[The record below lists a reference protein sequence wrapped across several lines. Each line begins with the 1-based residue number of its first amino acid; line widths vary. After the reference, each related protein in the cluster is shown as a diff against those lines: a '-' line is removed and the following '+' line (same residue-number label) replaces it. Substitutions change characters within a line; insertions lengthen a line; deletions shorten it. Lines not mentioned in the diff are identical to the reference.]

1 MLPKLFAIFGNPVSH
16 SKSPLMHNFAFHT
29 LKYNGCY
36 SRYLIEDG
44 KHLRETFLSL
54 GLSGANITVPHKEA
68 AFEACDWCDEFA
80 KKVKAVN
87 TIVLTEGKLC
97 GYNTDGP
104 GFLKAIDNFV
114 DTKTILL
121 LGAGGTAGATSMILK
136 DAGYRVTILNR
147 TPERL
152 AQFIQGGFECYDY
165 KTLPLNAS
173 FDLIANMTS
182 AGLQD
187 DSLPAPISILEP
199 LINNAKGCIDVIY
212 GKETPFLKLAKQTS
226 KPTRDGSDML
236 LNQGVLAFDY
246 FTDHMFTLHQIE
258 QAMKKAFFDYRT
270 G

>member
-16 SKSPLMHNFAFHT
+16 SKSPLMHNFAFY
-29 LKYNGCY
+29 LLGYDGCY
-36 SRYLIEDG
+36 GRYLLEDG

-87 TIVLTEGKLC
+87 TIVLKDGKLH

-104 GFLKAIDNFV
+104 GFLKAIDNS
-114 DTKTILL
+114 TKTILL
-121 LGAGGTAGATSMILK
+121 VGAGGTAMSTSVLLRE
-136 DAGYRVTILNR
+136 AGYKVTILNR

-152 AQFIQGGFECYDY
+152 APFIQNGFECYDY
-165 KTLPLNAS
+165 ETLPINAS

-187 DSLPAPISILEP
+187 DNLPAPISILEP
-199 LINNAKGCIDVIY
+199 LINNTKSCIDVIY
-212 GKETPFLKLAKQTS
+212 GKDTPFLKLAKQAN
-226 KPTRDGSDML
+226 KPTQDGSAML
-236 LNQGVLAFDY
+236 LNQGILAFDY
-246 FTDHMFTLHQIE
+246 FTNHKFALDQIE
-258 QAMKKAFFDYRT
+258 QAMKKAFI
-270 G
+270 